1 MSNVKNFA
9 MSEFRHAGWCD
20 ENGNFED
27 EMQGAICHHVLE
39 LLSVFGAEGHS
50 GSSAPYTINLFKRLA
65 MFEPITPLTGEDSE
79 WVDVSG
85 YGSDVTYQNKRNS
98 AVFKNGKDGQAYW
111 IDGRVFWEWYK
122 DEDGEMSKVYFTSRD
137 SRVDVNF
144 PWTKPEPEYVFSPT
158 DEFPNEVL

>member
-1 MSNVKNFA
+1 MNNYQKHA
-9 MSEFRHAGWCD
+9 MEEFRIAGWCD
-20 ENGNFED
+20 ENGNFD
-27 EMQGAICHHVLE
+27 DAMQKLICDGVMN
-39 LLSVFGAEGHS
+39 LLDVFDGQGHS

-65 MFEPITPLTGEDSE
+65 MFEQITPLTGEDSE
-79 WVDVSG
+79 WVDVSA
-85 YGSDVTYQNKRNS
+85 YGSDVMYQNKRNS

-122 DEDGEMSKVYFTSRD
+122 NEDGEMSKVYFTSKD

-144 PWTKPEPEYVFSPT
+144 PWMQPEPEYVFKPT